1 MMSGTFLR
9 MFVILLGCYI
19 LGITILSLA
28 RRKMEDQFCL
38 LWSVMS
44 ILMILAGILLR
55 PSQISKYMSISAL
68 VIILIALLGTL
79 WGLWFI
85 STQVSVLLRKNQEL
99 AMQVTLLNQ
108 DCEQM
113 LKEIDTLK
121 KRLEDTEDNV
131 Q

>member
-9 MFVILLGCYI
+9 VFVILLGGYI
-19 LGITILSLA
+19 LFITILSLA

-113 LKEIDTLK
+113 LKDIETLK
-121 KRLEDTEDNV
+121 KKLEDTEDNA
-131 Q
+131 